1 MSRVN
6 GKKPA
11 SAAAKRPELKLAY
24 NPYLISC
31 GATIA
36 YQGQKH
42 PCGTQHEHGLLI
54 CSACSANARG
64 IGLAV
69 RKQ

>member
-1 MSRVN
+1 MSRVK

-11 SAAAKRPELKLAY
+11 SAAAKPRESKRAY

-54 CSACSANARG
+54 CSACSANARSV
-64 IGLAV
+64 GLDV
-69 RKQ
+69 RKK

>member
-11 SAAAKRPELKLAY
+11 SAAAKRPEPKRAH

-31 GATIA
+31 GAAIA
-36 YQGQKH
+36 YQGQKY
-42 PCGTQHEHGLLI
+42 PCGTQHENGLLI
-54 CSACSANARG
+54 CAACSTNARSV
-64 IGLAV
+64 GLDV